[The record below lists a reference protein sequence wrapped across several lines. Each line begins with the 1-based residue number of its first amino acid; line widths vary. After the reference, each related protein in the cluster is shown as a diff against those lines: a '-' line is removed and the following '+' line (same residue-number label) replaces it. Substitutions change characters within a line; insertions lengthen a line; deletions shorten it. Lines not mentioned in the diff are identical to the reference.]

1 MAFLRRLAEF
11 DSAGIVELQTLTDTI
26 LDIET
31 LIEGN
36 SILSTV
42 FLSSVSVGGSL
53 LVEYYDDTLG
63 GHEGETYAL
72 NAHKLLTAPLQVDR
86 LTVTRI
92 HNKPKA
98 RITII
103 GTCRFSVYLTV
114 VSSFASDL
122 DAALQFEGDLVDVNR
137 DNGMPITAY
146 ETTTNEWSFLRTLN
160 GRLQVDVPNVIQT
173 TQQLINKRLYKL
185 TYPALPNTENEDIIY
200 TVPTNKKL
208 YLSGGK
214 GWSDSWAS
222 WELLIDDVVYDYA
235 HNNQVSPQVT
245 LGLPAPMALVA
256 GQVLKIKTKNVGNYL
271 TNSIIKT
278 FFYGAEEDV

>member
-42 FLSSVSVGGSL
+42 FLSAVSVGGSL

-63 GHEGETYAL
+63 RHEGEFYSL
-72 NAHKLLTAPLQVDR
+72 NSHKLLTTPLQVDR

-98 RITII
+98 RITVI

-114 VSSFASDL
+114 ISSFASDL

-137 DNGMPITAY
+137 DKGMPITAY

-173 TQQLINKRLYKL
+173 TQQLINKRLFKL
-185 TYPALPNTENEDIIY
+185 TSPAIPATENLDIMY
-200 TVPTNKKL
+200 TVPLNKKL
-208 YLSGGK
+208 YLAGGK

-222 WELLIDDVVYDYA
+222 WEILIDDVVYDYA
-235 HNNQVSPQVT
+235 HNNQVNPQVT